1 MKEVKENII
10 EEIDYKDKYI
20 RLYAEFENYKK
31 RIIKDTEALVDKI
44 KIEAVNAII
53 PLYESVTSAASRY
66 YDSEEGVAL
75 DMIESQLITAL
86 SDLGVEKIPTNGE
99 FDPIYHYA
107 LTGKGTK
114 ILTEAAPGF
123 RFKETK
129 KVIRPATVIMY
140 EG

>member
-1 MKEVKENII
+1 MEEVKETVV
-10 EEIDYKDKYI
+10 EEVDYKDKYI

-31 RIIKDTEALVDKI
+31 RMVKDIEALTDKI

-53 PLYESVTSAASRY
+53 PLYESVTSAASQY
-66 YDSEEGVAL
+66 CDSEEGAAL
-75 DMIESQLITAL
+75 DMIESQVITAL

-99 FDPIYHYA
+99 FDPVYHSA

-114 ILTEAAPGF
+114 ILAEAAPGF

-129 KVIRPATVIMY
+129 RVIRPATVIMY